1 MGMKRCPICGEK
13 YSDTYRNCP
22 FCEEEE
28 LEQRRHP
35 ASRKGGGRRAGHSR
49 EPNFLSPILVIII
62 LVLALLLGYLFFGD
76 TIGEKLFGSASS
88 SAGASQSSQA
98 SSGVGAEEPDVSTP
112 DSSGVG
118 DQNSTG
124 NDTVDVSGL
133 PETLTLSSN
142 DFTMAVGD
150 APVKLKVSGGSGSY
164 TWISEDESIATV
176 DQDGNVT
183 AVSKGTVSVVA
194 TDGSGKGTCV
204 VRVKGGSGTVNTG
217 SGTSTVS
224 LSNTDVTL
232 KVGDALVLS
241 IDGVPSISATWASS
255 NPEIATVNSTGGVT
269 ALAAGRTNV
278 TATVNGQTGTCIV
291 RVK

>member
-28 LEQRRHP
+28 LEQKRHP
-35 ASRKGGGRRAGHSR
+35 GSRKVGGRRAGHSR

-62 LVLALLLGYLFFGD
+62 MVLALLLGYLFFGD
-76 TIGEKLFGSASS
+76 AIGEKLFGSAAS
-88 SAGASQSSQA
+88 SAESSQT
-98 SSGVGAEEPDVSTP
+98 SSDIGAEEPDVSAP
-112 DSSGVG
+112 DGSGST

-124 NDTVDVSGL
+124 NDTVDLSAL
-133 PETLTLSSN
+133 PETLTLSSS
-142 DFTMAVGD
+142 DFTMTVGD
-150 APVKLKVSGGSGSY
+150 APVKLKVSGGAGSY

-183 AVSKGTVSVVA
+183 AVSKGTVNVIA
-194 TDGSGKGTCV
+194 ADGSGKGTCI

-217 SGTSTVS
+217 SGTSAIS

-232 KVGDALVLS
+232 KVGDTLVLS
-241 IDGVPSISATWASS
+241 TDGVPSISATWASS
-255 NPEIATVNSTGGVT
+255 DPQVATVDSTGGVT
-269 ALAAGRTNV
+269 ALAAGQANV
-278 TATVNGQTGTCIV
+278 TATVNGQTYTCIV
-291 RVK
+291 RVKG